1 MKIAIIGA
9 GLGGLSVS
17 SILAKDGHNV
27 TVYEKNS
34 MPGGRAIIYKENGF
48 TFDMGPSWYLMPD
61 AFEYFFKIFNKKP
74 SDYYNLIKLDPAY
87 KVYFSDEE
95 SLIVKPDIKYMANEF
110 EKIEKGAGNQFI
122 KHMQQM
128 KEKYEIGVPEFLLKE
143 YNSIFEFINKKILI
157 NPLKLELHKTYHQSI
172 KEKFKDT
179 RIQKI
184 LEFMVVFLG
193 GSPYRVPGLYNLIN
207 WADFGLNV
215 YYPDGGFFSVSKG
228 FEKLAKEQGVKFK
241 YNYNVEKI
249 NIENG
254 IAKSITVNGETEE
267 YDIVISN
274 ADYAFTESKLI
285 DDKYRNIS
293 KEYWEKAD
301 LSPSGI
307 CIFLGI
313 NKKIN
318 NLEHHTMVFSDGWKD
333 HFKSIEDVKAPIS
346 PQYYVSTPS
355 KTDSSIAPKNKE
367 NIFILIPIAPG
378 LKDTQELREKLFNF
392 VINDL
397 EKKTGENITEN
408 IIHKRIIGVSDFE
421 NMYNSYKGNAF
432 GLGHTLK
439 HSLFFRPK
447 NRSKK
452 VKNLFYVGQY
462 TNPGTGTPLVVLS
475 GVVTS
480 NMIKRIYG

>member
-1 MKIAIIGA
+1 
-9 GLGGLSVS
+9 
-17 SILAKDGHNV
+17 
-27 TVYEKNS
+27 
-34 MPGGRAIIYKENGF
+34 
-48 TFDMGPSWYLMPD
+48 
-61 AFEYFFKIFNKKP
+61 
-74 SDYYNLIKLDPAY
+74 
-87 KVYFSDEE
+87 
-95 SLIVKPDIKYMANEF
+95 
-110 EKIEKGAGNQFI
+110 
-122 KHMQQM
+122 
-128 KEKYEIGVPEFLLKE
+128 
-143 YNSIFEFINKKILI
+143 
-157 NPLKLELHKTYHQSI
+157 
-172 KEKFKDT
+172 
-179 RIQKI
+179 
-184 LEFMVVFLG
+184 
-193 GSPYRVPGLYNLIN
+193 
-207 WADFGLNV
+207 
-215 YYPDGGFFSVSKG
+215 
-228 FEKLAKEQGVKFK
+228 
-241 YNYNVEKI
+241 
-249 NIENG
+249 
-254 IAKSITVNGETEE
+254 
-267 YDIVISN
+267 
-274 ADYAFTESKLI
+274 
-285 DDKYRNIS
+285 
-293 KEYWEKAD
+293 
-301 LSPSGI
+301 
-307 CIFLGI
+307 
-313 NKKIN
+313 
-318 NLEHHTMVFSDGWKD
+318 MVFSDGWKD